1 MTDERR
7 PDELDEK
14 VEDLDVP
21 PEEGEDVKGGASP
34 QLMQYCA
41 GGEHIKKVKLDV

>member
-21 PEEGEDVKGGASP
+21 PEEGEDVKGGAPS
-34 QLMQYCA
+34 LMQACA
-41 GGEHIKKVKLDV
+41 TGEHIKKVKLDV